1 MSTLDIL
8 LLFVG
13 VIFVALGFY
22 FRFLRSAAMLLS
34 AYIATLSSL
43 LLYRE
48 AAYRLQAIGGVSSLF
63 DGIVFLGL
71 FFLVFIVFMIVTGVA
86 YPDMTLPKLG
96 FLDHLLGGV
105 GGVVVGIIVMVVSY
119 AALSLIVSEQW
130 EPYASFANFYM
141 QHARMQ
147 LGPFL
152 RTIRSLYAYLFYFF
166 FFKTGFP
173 PAFVV

>member
-1 MSTLDIL
+1 MGVLDIL

-13 VIFVALGFY
+13 IIFVVLGFY

-34 AYIATLSSL
+34 AYVATLSAL
-43 LLYRE
+43 LMYRE
-48 AAYRLQAIGGVSSLF
+48 VAYRLQAIGGVSSLF

-96 FLDHLLGGV
+96 FLDRLLGGI
-105 GGVVVGIIVMVVSY
+105 GGIIAGVIVMVVAY
-119 AALSLIVSEQW
+119 AGLSLIVSQQW

-141 QHARMQ
+141 QHAAMQ
-147 LGPFL
+147 LGPLL
-152 RTIRSLYAYLFYFF
+152 RAIRSIYAYLFYPF
-166 FFKTGFP
+166 FFKGFP
-173 PAFVV
+173 PAFSV